1 MISRAFIRLL
11 PFLCLLVASSAKH
24 SDTPSR
30 RLSSP
35 RRLKG
40 MHNINIIESAS
51 PPIIEN
57 DWHDPAKT
65 KTDNR
70 HELRFLEKK
79 SGSATKSKT
88 DKESTTDKKGKK
100 TKTCPS
106 SMNLFHRLS
115 RVQPKTRFLFIPV
128 LFRALTMMDF
138 LASQSIGIYCY
149 CSHLLQRIYLIPIIT
164 RIKMYR

>member
-24 SDTPSR
+24 NDTPSR

-100 TKTCPS
+100 TKTSPS
-106 SMNLFHRLS
+106 SIEPVSPTQPSATEDEVPVHTSIVSGTDDDGLLS
-115 RVQPKTRFLFIPV
+115 
-128 LFRALTMMDF
+128 
-138 LASQSIGIYCY
+138 
-149 CSHLLQRIYLIPIIT
+149 
-164 RIKMYR
+164 

>member
-1 MISRAFIRLL
+1 
-11 PFLCLLVASSAKH
+11 
-24 SDTPSR
+24 
-30 RLSSP
+30 
-35 RRLKG
+35 

-79 SGSATKSKT
+79 SGSARKSKT

-100 TKTCPS
+100 TKTSPS
-106 SMNLFHRLS
+106 SIEPVSPTQPSATEDEVPVPVSTSIVSGTDDDGLLS
-115 RVQPKTRFLFIPV
+115 
-128 LFRALTMMDF
+128 
-138 LASQSIGIYCY
+138 
-149 CSHLLQRIYLIPIIT
+149 
-164 RIKMYR
+164 